1 MFSGTDA
8 ASIALAFND
17 GTLIATAPAGA
28 DPNSRDQG
36 NLMAMRGALQTA
48 NPAGKTDALLFE
60 ISSAVQ
66 GRKITLEALE
76 SIANTAKIT
85 LQAQAGVSLD
95 NEAANLLRYQQA
107 FQASGRIMQVA
118 SDTFNSILAIR

>member
-1 MFSGTDA
+1 MFD
-8 ASIALAFND
+8 
-17 GTLIATAPAGA
+17 
-28 DPNSRDQG
+28 
-36 NLMAMRGALQTA
+36 
-48 NPAGKTDALLFE
+48 

-66 GRKITLEALE
+66 GRTVTRDALE

-95 NEAANLLRYQQA
+95 NEAANLIRFQQA

-118 SDTFNSILAIR
+118 QDTFNSILSIN